1 MPLSFGIGV
10 ELHHKYVLMQT
21 VQQLARCGFSIS
33 LDEVTHIQAVMT
45 AFVGWNLK
53 ELESSQ
59 FTHFVA
65 DNVIHNV

>member
-1 MPLSFGIGV
+1 VMPLSFGIGV
-10 ELHHKYVLMQT
+10 ELHHKYVMMQT

-33 LDEVTHIQAVMT
+33 LDEVQAVMM

-65 DNVIHNV
+65 DNVIHDV

>member
-1 MPLSFGIGV
+1 M
-10 ELHHKYVLMQT
+10 ELHHKYVMMQT

-33 LDEVTHIQAVMT
+33 LDEVQAVMM

-65 DNVIHNV
+65 DNVIHDV